1 MKCFSGNLF
10 SRKVVGK
17 TRARLKNSNYQKR
30 RGVKHL
36 NTSFARLAW
45 LAILLI
51 MAHIVP
57 AQIGA
62 GTKPIYSIEF
72 KPGTTT
78 TVVRGTVTT
87 PKTVGPDMTNRGS
100 EQYSLSVRAGQH
112 LTIQINSSN
121 HQAMFTIIK
130 PSPAGSKNEVVEKA
144 RGLKGWSGTL
154 AMDGDYRITVFTR
167 EEEAVSRFKL
177 RITLR

>member
-1 MKCFSGNLF
+1 MRIL
-10 SRKVVGK
+10 
-17 TRARLKNSNYQKR
+17 
-30 RGVKHL
+30 
-36 NTSFARLAW
+36 
-45 LAILLI
+45 ILLAALI
-51 MAHIVP
+51 MIAHTTF
-57 AQIGA
+57 AQISA

-87 PKTVGPDMTNRGS
+87 PKTVGPDMTNEGS

-144 RGLKGWSGTL
+144 RGVKRWSGTL
-154 AMDGDYRITVFTR
+154 AMNGDYRIMVFAR
-167 EEEAVSRFKL
+167 EEEAVSRFEL
-177 RITLR
+177 RVTLR